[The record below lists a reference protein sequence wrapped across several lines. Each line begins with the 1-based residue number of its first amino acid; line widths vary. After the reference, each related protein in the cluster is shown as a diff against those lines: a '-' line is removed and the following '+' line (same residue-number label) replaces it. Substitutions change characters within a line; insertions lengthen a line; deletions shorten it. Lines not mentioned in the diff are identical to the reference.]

1 MQGNQ
6 RLGSWSCVDGVLH
19 PWGNGLLA
27 LVGFELGV
35 GTLEEEGELCLPSSS
50 SSHDSYDIG
59 VVQSA
64 VRNSSKLKITFIK
77 CLVTQES
84 SPCQREGARASSLG
98 RNDPAG
104 PGTGPGKV
112 VCRGHQP
119 RWESQVGCGIY
130 SKTKTPQ
137 M

>member
-1 MQGNQ
+1 M
-6 RLGSWSCVDGVLH
+6 DGVLH
-19 PWGNGLLA
+19 PWGNGLFA

-50 SSHDSYDIG
+50 FSHDSYDIG

-64 VRNSSKLKITFIK
+64 VCNSSKLKITFIK

-98 RNDPAG
+98 RDDPAG
-104 PGTGPGKV
+104 PGTVSGRWSAEVTSPDGSLRLAMGFTLKLGLHR
-112 VCRGHQP
+112 CR
-119 RWESQVGCGIY
+119 S
-130 SKTKTPQ
+130 
-137 M
+137 

>member
-1 MQGNQ
+1 M
-6 RLGSWSCVDGVLH
+6 DGVPH
-19 PWGNGLLA
+19 PWGNGLFA

-35 GTLEEEGELCLPSSS
+35 GTLEEEGELCLPSSP

-64 VRNSSKLKITFIK
+64 VCNSSKLKITFIK

-84 SPCQREGARASSLG
+84 SPCQREGARARSLG

-104 PGTGPGKV
+104 PGTVSGRC
-112 VCRGHQP
+112 VCRDHQP
-119 RWESQVGCGIY
+119 RSEPQVDCGIY